1 MTLEQRIK
9 NLMGSLIVRDDA
21 DLVHEIRG
29 FLDILDDVAYRE
41 KIRSAIRWAEMY
53 INPQQYAA
61 WDSEAESGRE
71 AVRWPGAP
79 QLGPAETG
87 DIKYGD
93 LR

>member
-9 NLMGSLIVRDDA
+9 NLAGSLIVRDDA

-29 FLDILDDVAYRE
+29 FHDILDDVAYRE
-41 KIRSAIRWAEMY
+41 KIRSAIRWAEIY

-71 AVRWPGAP
+71 AVR
-79 QLGPAETG
+79 QFLFG
-87 DIKYGD
+87 DQGEAANIARKACMT
-93 LR
+93 